1 MSDNCTCLFGHEP
14 GEICRGSS
22 PIPEECSHDPLGS
35 PLWAWKTTRRIP
47 CKVCGKLTFSTSGR
61 CLSHIGFSN
70 IYSKFIIVPSNIK
83 QHKGGNMLKSTGK
96 EGKEDMNIIMF
107 LHSDVLLVNDDVKG
121 HRAEFNTNFRH
132 SKTVKYTNDQSMLSI
147 FDLRWDMISW

>member
-47 CKVCGKLTFSTSGR
+47 CK
-61 CLSHIGFSN
+61 
-70 IYSKFIIVPSNIK
+70 
-83 QHKGGNMLKSTGK
+83 
-96 EGKEDMNIIMF
+96 
-107 LHSDVLLVNDDVKG
+107 
-121 HRAEFNTNFRH
+121 
-132 SKTVKYTNDQSMLSI
+132 
-147 FDLRWDMISW
+147 